1 MAAQFDSAPAETYV
15 PANQVLMYTLSD
27 SGGAVSASHRFIV
40 VVFENGIDVGK
51 WTVPTIYEEER
62 LQKIFDKINELEER
76 VKTLENK
83 TK

>member
-1 MAAQFDSAPAETYV
+1 MEKK
-15 PANQVLMYTLSD
+15 
-27 SGGAVSASHRFIV
+27 FIDWEKD
-40 VVFENGIDVGK
+40 ENGIDVGK